1 MKERDKAEQCEVSCM
16 AENKAYRKA
25 KQMLVA
31 CKEFCKKETVF
42 VVAIVLAVISAFL
55 VPPSKAYIAYI
66 DFRVLALLFC
76 LMLIVAGVKEQG
88 IFRRLGE
95 CLITKVKD
103 VRHLELVLSG
113 LCFFSGML
121 ITNDVALITFVPF
134 ALEILIS
141 AGLEKKIVKVVVMQT
156 IAANLGSMLTPIGN
170 PQNLY
175 LYSLTGMGLME
186 FIVFMLPL
194 TLLSLVLLV
203 VVILAGKGGAIEAKA
218 QKSRQA
224 VEKKKLLLYAVLF
237 IVCMGTVIR
246 VIPWQVSLL
255 TVCASGLI
263 AFRNLFAKAD
273 YCLLGTFLGFFI
285 FVGNMQNVPAVSNL
299 LQKLLKGKEL
309 IVSVVASQVISNV
322 PAAMLLSGFTEDYKS
337 LIYGVDIGG
346 LGTLIASLA
355 SLISYKYFCAVPGGN
370 KGKYLKEFTLWNLL
384 FLAVLLPVAF
394 LLI

>member
-1 MKERDKAEQCEVSCM
+1 MKER
-16 AENKAYRKA
+16 NKAM
-25 KQMLVA
+25 QMFVA

-42 VVAIVLAVISAFL
+42 VVAVVLAVISAFL
-55 VPPSKAYIAYI
+55 VPPSKAYVDYI

-88 IFRRLGE
+88 IFRLLGE
-95 CLITKVKD
+95 YLITKVKD
-103 VRHLELVLSG
+103 VRQLELVLSG
-113 LCFFSGML
+113 LCFFSSML

-134 ALEILIS
+134 ALEILNS
-141 AGLEKKIVKVVVMQT
+141 AGLQKKIIKVVVMQT

-175 LYSLTGMGLME
+175 LYSLTGMGLVE

-203 VVILAGKGGAIEAKA
+203 AVILLGKGGSVMTASGQGKSKA
-218 QKSRQA
+218 D
-224 VEKKKLLLYAVLF
+224 KKKLTLYILLF
-237 IVCMGTVIR
+237 IICMGTVVR
-246 VIPWQVSLL
+246 VIPWQISLAA
-255 TVCASGLI
+255 VCIAGIL
-263 AFRNLFAKAD
+263 AFRNLFAQAD

-285 FVGNMQNVPAVSNL
+285 FVGNMQNIPAISSM
-299 LQKLLKGKEL
+299 LQNLLKGKEL
-309 IVSVVASQVISNV
+309 IVSVLASQVISNV
-322 PAAMLLSGFTEDYKS
+322 PAAMLLSGFTSDYRA

-355 SLISYKYFCAVPGGN
+355 SLISYKYFCAVPGGD
-370 KGKYLKEFTLWNLL
+370 KGRYLKEFTLWNLV

-394 LLI
+394 LIL

>member
-1 MKERDKAEQCEVSCM
+1 MKERNKAEQV
-16 AENKAYRKA
+16 
-25 KQMLVA
+25 LFV

-42 VVAIVLAVISAFL
+42 VVAIVLAVVSAFL
-55 VPPSKAYIAYI
+55 VPPSKAYMEYI

-95 CLITKVKD
+95 GLITKVKD
-103 VRHLELVLSG
+103 VRHLELVLTG

-134 ALEILIS
+134 ALEILSS
-141 AGLEKKIVKVVVMQT
+141 AGLQKKMIKVVVMQT

-186 FIVFMLPL
+186 FILFMLPL
-194 TLLSLVLLV
+194 TLISLVLLV
-203 VVILAGKGGAIEAKA
+203 IVILVGKGGDVEAMTEKSSMKA
-218 QKSRQA
+218 D
-224 VEKKKLLLYAVLF
+224 KKKLFLYVVLF
-237 IVCMGTVIR
+237 VLCMGTVIR

-255 TVCASGLI
+255 AVCVAGLF
-263 AFRNLFAKAD
+263 AFRNLFVQAD

-285 FVGNMQNVPAVSNL
+285 FVGNMQNIPAVSNL
-299 LQKLLKGKEL
+299 LQSLLAGKEL
-309 IVSVVASQVISNV
+309 LVSVIASQVISNV
-322 PAAMLLSGFTEDYKS
+322 PAAMLLSGFTGDYKA
-337 LIYGVDIGG
+337 LIFGVDIGG

-355 SLISYKYFCAVPGGN
+355 SLISYKYFCAVPGAN
-370 KGKYLKEFTLWNLL
+370 KGKYFKEFTLWNLL
-384 FLAVLLPVAF
+384 FLAVLLPAA
-394 LLI
+394 LLLL